1 MSVIRFAIPLLAIA
15 LCAITA
21 KADPLKEYRYVQ
33 EIKRDAKGQILR
45 RADVLVAFKRIH
57 PCPSTGKSTGA
68 CRGWALNHIIP
79 LACGGADAVSN
90 LQWSPVITKS
100 CWQDWCQDRFERKI
114 YAIGAGTPSCKNEI
128 VIINDKVR

>member
-1 MSVIRFAIPLLAIA
+1 MIRFAIPLLAISI
-15 LCAITA
+15 CAVEA
-21 KADPLKEYRYVQ
+21 KADPLEENRYVA

-45 RADVLVAFKRIH
+45 RDDVLVAFKRIH